1 MTFSIV
7 VGNIKHIKDPVKY
20 VEVQNIN
27 PASIN
32 SFKNSIASFDL
43 LSQLDQN
50 DRANPN
56 VNYNILSSVLEQA
69 KNRHLPKKIQR
80 FDRRRHCIEPWMNRE
95 LLSLVNKKNDKYRD
109 WKSTNNDFEYE
120 LKKINFKTLERIVKE
135 NIKVAKREYYFKTF
149 TAQKNDMRKTW
160 RTINDTLNT

>member
-1 MTFSIV
+1 M
-7 VGNIKHIKDPVKY
+7 DPVKY

-43 LSQLDQN
+43 LSQLDLN

-69 KNRHLPKKIQR
+69 KNRHLPKKIQH
-80 FDRRRHCIEPWMNRE
+80 FDRRRHCIEPWMNWE

-149 TAQKNDMRKTW
+149 TDQKM
-160 RTINDTLNT
+160 I